1 MCRRPFVGFAAGHL
15 SGDGELWR
23 HRAGLSVVATT
34 VGSSHQRLAG
44 CWATATPLSPA
55 AAAKARSRR
64 RVILKFGQRVPIHPV
79 MTFLDIDTLGT
90 ALARPDLV
98 IGTLCVAAL
107 VAAGLFLRQRRRAH
121 DLARTV
127 EALTSRLGETDLPG
141 LPALLGRER
150 FDAAMD
156 LAAARCDLSGQAF
169 CVLFVGLDHLQEL
182 NDVDGY
188 DSGDRAIARAAQ
200 LLDCVG
206 GRSAPLTR
214 VGGGAFLLLLE
225 GDIALAR
232 TMAALIVQRVL
243 HFDQGEPAGQLAGCS
258 VGIASYPAHG
268 SRSRLVSHASAA
280 MRQVRQAGGNHYAEF
295 DPAMAVNQRDQAEL
309 LRDLRH
315 AVERNQLQLVYQPKV
330 DAASLQITAAEALLR
345 WHHPER
351 GLISPAQFIPMA
363 ERAGLIASIGDWVIT
378 EACRQAGVWRVLG
391 LRMRVAINIS
401 AYQMRQ
407 DDLVDRIEAALQ
419 RNGLSASR
427 FTLEI
432 TESVAMEDTRVTQR
446 SFERMRRAGL
456 HVSIDDFGVGQ
467 ASLSYLRRLP
477 AAELKIDASFVQD
490 LDSSADARAIVDA
503 VIKLAHALNLRVV
516 AEGVETE
523 AQRDHLRNLDCDE
536 MQGFLFARLMSA
548 RALSLWATPDA
559 DTSTATG
566 FRSSLFLDSVLAPP

>member
-1 MCRRPFVGFAAGHL
+1 MTLPALDALGAALVQPHLMVGAAC
-15 SGDGELWR
+15 
-23 HRAGLSVVATT
+23 
-34 VGSSHQRLAG
+34 LA
-44 CWATATPLSPA
+44 
-55 AAAKARSRR
+55 
-64 RVILKFGQRVPIHPV
+64 
-79 MTFLDIDTLGT
+79 
-90 ALARPDLV
+90 AL
-98 IGTLCVAAL
+98 IVAAL
-107 VAAGLFLRQRRRAH
+107 LLHLRRRAH
-121 DLARTV
+121 GLVRTA
-127 EALTSRLGETDLPG
+127 EAPTSRLGEAELPG
-141 LPALLGRER
+141 MPALLGRHR
-150 FDAAMD
+150 FDRAMD
-156 LAAARCDLSGQAF
+156 RAAARCDLSGHSL
-169 CVLFVGLDHLQEL
+169 CVLFVRLDNLHDL
-182 NDVDGY
+182 NDADGY
-188 DSGDRAIARAAQ
+188 ASGDRAIVRVAQ
-200 LLDCVG
+200 LLDG
-206 GRSAPLTR
+206 AGDRAAPLTR
-214 VGGGAFLLLLE
+214 VGGDAFVLLLD
-225 GDIALAR
+225 GDLAQAR
-232 TMAALIVQRVL
+232 VHAALIGQRM
-243 HFDQGEPAGQLAGCS
+243 GQLEHAEHSGQTACCS
-258 VGIASYPAHG
+258 IGIASYPLHG
-268 SRSRLVSHASAA
+268 SRARLVSQASSA
-280 MRQVRQAGGNHYAEF
+280 MRQVRQAGGNDYAVF

-309 LRDLRH
+309 LRDLRR
-315 AVERNQLQLVYQPKV
+315 AVERNQLELVYQPKF

-345 WHHPER
+345 WHHPQR
-351 GLISPAQFIPMA
+351 GLISPAVFIPLA
-363 ERAGLIASIGDWVIT
+363 ERFGLIGGIGDWVIT
-378 EACRQAGVWRVLG
+378 EACRQAGAWRRGG

-536 MQGFLFARLMSA
+536 LQGFLFARPMSA
-548 RALSLWATPDA
+548 KALTLWAMPDA
-559 DTSTATG
+559 EANTASG